1 MTSAADDDDLD
12 FDHLKVVS
20 EDEEDAEAAA
30 TPDSATS
37 GGGGWR
43 GRISSFLRNRRLG
56 RLVRVRRAEKLREEA
71 MFYGGGEVE
80 EVRDDKGKRKR
91 SKEPKKDSN
100 NKSSIVCL
108 GYRYVDKTSLDLLRL
123 TFVSFYGVV
132 TKVFCLLTD

>member
-30 TPDSATS
+30 TSDSAAAS
-37 GGGGWR
+37 GGGWR

>member
-1 MTSAADDDDLD
+1 MTSADDDDLD

-20 EDEEDAEAAA
+20 EDEEDAEAAGSTSDA
-30 TPDSATS
+30 ATS

-80 EVRDDKGKRKR
+80 EVRDDKGKRRRNKT
-91 SKEPKKDSN
+91 PQKDS

-108 GYRYVDKTSLDLLRL
+108 GYRYVLYAYNLTKLTEIGIISL
-123 TFVSFYGVV
+123 
-132 TKVFCLLTD
+132 

>member
-1 MTSAADDDDLD
+1 MTSADDDDLD

-20 EDEEDAEAAA
+20 EDEEDAEDAAA
-30 TPDSATS
+30 ETSDAATS

-91 SKEPKKDSN
+91 NKEPKKDSS

-108 GYRYVDKTSLDLLRL
+108 GYRYVDKT
-123 TFVSFYGVV
+123 
-132 TKVFCLLTD
+132 

>member
-1 MTSAADDDDLD
+1 MTSADDDDLD

-30 TPDSATS
+30 TSDSATS
-37 GGGGWR
+37 GGGWR

-91 SKEPKKDSN
+91 NKEPKKDSN

-132 TKVFCLLTD
+132 TRVFCLLTD

>member
-1 MTSAADDDDLD
+1 MTSADDDDLD

-20 EDEEDAEAAA
+20 EDEVDAEAAA
-30 TPDSATS
+30 TSDSTTS
-37 GGGGWR
+37 GGGWR

-91 SKEPKKDSN
+91 NKEPKKDSS

-108 GYRYVDKTSLDLLRL
+108 GYRCVDKT
-123 TFVSFYGVV
+123 
-132 TKVFCLLTD
+132 